1 MYWLSKR
8 KKDIPLYMRTNTKH
22 LDNYGWCAADYWIVH
37 RLTEPPKYLLFK
49 GYAKKKDRDLNFPAM
64 VWI

>member
-1 MYWLSKR
+1 
-8 KKDIPLYMRTNTKH
+8 MRTNTKH